1 MRSKVS
7 FAQLEGLSGLGKLV
21 AVDGSLF
28 DCLPQMVW
36 ALYRSESNKVKAHFF
51 YEILSGLPD
60 KMVVTSGKGDERKVL
75 EEHFLPYTTYIVDRG
90 YLDFSLFERML
101 KLKGDFVTRAKD
113 NLNFKVLQSHPL
125 SAEHVLVGVES
136 DQTIELTGAKAPQL
150 RLRLVTYRFSKTK
163 SYRYLTTRF
172 DLDALTVVRLYL
184 YRWDIEL
191 FIGWI
196 KGHLQFDHWYSQCE
210 NGVLIQ
216 LYAGLITFLLL
227 KLFSALGESS
237 KFSVLN
243 RQSLRWLKRH
253 LFERLEDHEVE
264 ANLTRLIDLGSPT

>member
-1 MRSKVS
+1 M
-7 FAQLEGLSGLGKLV
+7 
-21 AVDGSLF
+21 DGSLF

-36 ALYRSESNKVKAHFF
+36 DLYRSESNKVKAHFF
-51 YEILSGLPD
+51 YEILTGLPVEI
-60 KMVVTSGKGDERKVL
+60 VVTSGKGNERQVL
-75 EEHFLPYTTYIVDRG
+75 EEHFQPYTTYIVDHG
-90 YLDFSLFERML
+90 YLDFSLFEQML

-113 NLNFKVLQSHPL
+113 NLFFKVLQSHPV
-125 SAEHVLVGVES
+125 SAEQTLLGDES
-136 DQTIELTGAKAPQL
+136 DETLELTGANAPQVK
-150 RLRLVTYRFSKTK
+150 LRLVTYRFSKTK

-216 LYAGLITFLLL
+216 LFAALITFLLL
-227 KLFSALGESS
+227 KLFSALAQPSN
-237 KFSVLN
+237 FSVL
-243 RQSLRWLKRH
+243 RKEELRWLKRH
-253 LFERLEDHEVE
+253 LFERLEALEVQ
-264 ANLTRLIDLGSPT
+264 AYLTRLLDAGSPT